1 VCFHPVDDQLV
12 SCGYDKSVRLFD
24 TAVGTEVRAFLGH
37 ELPVRQA
44 VYNATGNLIVSGGKD
59 ATLFFW
65 DERSALCVRKL
76 RHSLGEV
83 TSVQLSNCGMQLL
96 VSSKDNAARLWDVR
110 AARPLRAY
118 KGHLNTCK
126 NFVRARFGPGRDSV
140 MSGSEDGSVCLWSL
154 ASAELLHRLRGHTD
168 VVYDAVWDAVRAVE
182 DAMRPGVNWRDMQT
196 LAYERVL
203 AGLKAGGLLVG
214 EVADMMAVN
223 LGATFMPHGLGHFLG
238 IQVHDVGG
246 RQKTPEGGVVPPPRQ
261 YPYLRTTRS
270 SELER
275 SHGSTATGA
284 GGAGGAGRVSTHITH
299 QSGSVRSDELPNSA
313 ASKSAPSCQTPET
326 S

>member
-1 VCFHPVDDQLV
+1 MATDDLWWPLTATDKPTRPHHQVCFHPVDDQLV

-37 ELPVRQA
+37 ELPVPGGVQRDGQPDRLRRQ
-44 VYNATGNLIVSGGKD
+44 D

-110 AARPLRAY
+110 ATRPLCAY

-154 ASAELLHRLRGHTD
+154 ASAELLHRLRRHTD
-168 VVYDAVWDAVRAVE
+168 VVYDAVWN
-182 DAMRPGVNWRDMQT
+182 PS
-196 LAYERVL
+196 L
-203 AGLKAGGLLVG
+203 GLLASCSQEGTVR
-214 EVADMMAVN
+214 
-223 LGATFMPHGLGHFLG
+223 TWR
-238 IQVHDVGG
+238 HD
-246 RQKTPEGGVVPPPRQ
+246 P
-261 YPYLRTTRS
+261 
-270 SELER
+270 
-275 SHGSTATGA
+275 
-284 GGAGGAGRVSTHITH
+284 
-299 QSGSVRSDELPNSA
+299 
-313 ASKSAPSCQTPET
+313 
-326 S
+326 